1 MRTEEIMKRHLTIST
16 IITMLAVIVAAIV
29 SQGSVHARQDSRALV
44 LLDKARAALGGEAK
58 LKAVQSLSATAKFRR
73 ILAKDQPEI
82 SGELQLD
89 FLLPDKFMTT
99 EESALPMGGAH
110 LIRING
116 LNGDQTFRDARTS
129 GSGGGMMI
137 VRAGP
142 DNQGPQ
148 VQAGMLRAV
157 RAEFARYVIA
167 WLLTSPPGQSLELS
181 YVGEAQADEG
191 LAEVI
196 DVKSADDFAV
206 RLFLDKQS
214 HRPLMLTYR
223 GTQPIM
229 LMRTI
234 GAPSASREEAEKHAK
249 EIQEKTRKEMESN
262 PPEQKTV
269 EIQMYLSDYREVDGV
284 LLPHQ
289 MSRSVNGEVTEEWEV
304 TKFKINPPLRAE
316 KFKK

>member
-1 MRTEEIMKRHLTIST
+1 MKRHLTIST
-16 IITMLAVIVAAIV
+16 IITLLAVIVSAVV
-29 SQGSVHARQDSRALV
+29 SQHSVHARQDNRALA

-73 ILAKDQPEI
+73 ILAKDQPEV

-110 LIRING
+110 LTRISG

-129 GSGGGMMI
+129 GGGGGMVI

-142 DNQGPQ
+142 ENPASQ

-167 WLLTSPPGQSLELS
+167 WLLTSPPGQSLEFS

-191 LAEVI
+191 RAEVI

-206 RLFLDKQS
+206 RLFLDKETR
-214 HRPLMLTYR
+214 RPLMLSYR
-223 GTQPIM
+223 GTQPV
-229 LMRTI
+229 LMMRMM
-234 GAPSASREEAEKHAK
+234 GGPSASREEAEKHAK
-249 EIQEKTRKEMESN
+249 EIQEKNRKEMES
-262 PPEQKTV
+262 PLPEQKTV

-284 LLPHQ
+284 LLPHHI
-289 MSRSVNGEVTEEWEV
+289 SRSVNGEVTEEWEV
-304 TKFKINPPLRAE
+304 TKFRINPPLKAE

>member
-1 MRTEEIMKRHLTIST
+1 MKRHLTIST
-16 IITMLAVIVAAIV
+16 IVTLLVVITAVV
-29 SQGSVHARQDSRALV
+29 SQQSVNARQDNRALA
-44 LLDKARAALGGEAK
+44 LLDKARTALGGEAK
-58 LKAVQSLSATAKFRR
+58 LKAVQGLSATAKFRR

-110 LIRING
+110 LTRING

-129 GSGGGMMI
+129 GGGGGMMI

-142 DNQGPQ
+142 ENPGPQ
-148 VQAGMLRAV
+148 VQAGMLRSV

-167 WLLTSPPGQSLELS
+167 WLLTSPPGQILEFS

-191 LAEVI
+191 RAEVI
-196 DVKSADDFAV
+196 DVKSADDFAL
-206 RLFLDKQS
+206 RLFLDKES
-214 HRPLMLTYR
+214 HRPLMVTYR
-223 GTQPIM
+223 GAQPM
-229 LMRTI
+229 MVMRTI
-234 GAPSASREEAEKHAK
+234 GAPAASREEAEKHVK

-262 PPEQKTV
+262 PPEPKTV

-289 MSRSVNGEVTEEWEV
+289 ISRSVNGEVTEEWEV
-304 TKFKINPPLRAE
+304 TKFKINPPLKAE